1 MADYFVELSQLGR
14 TGKVY
19 YETNFGFAF
28 STELIE
34 ISKQQN
40 LSISRARTRKRVITL
55 HSPCHQAAYDMK
67 LVPLKLIK
75 GETLLQKRL
84 RETES
89 AGYFCHV
96 CGAESVFPKELISR
110 EYPEFDIEAVRLL
123 QNCTQL
129 AGLDTLDSI
138 FVVDRLVEIVEGVWA
153 DVASGARVSEVLPRY
168 SGKLEV

>member
-1 MADYFVELSQLGR
+1 MADYYVELSQLGR

-34 ISKQQN
+34 VSKQQN
-40 LSISRARTRKRVITL
+40 LSITRTRTRKRVITL
-55 HSPCHQAAYDMK
+55 HSPCHQAAYGRK
-67 LVPLKLIK
+67 LVPLKQIK

-84 RETES
+84 READS
-89 AGYFCHV
+89 AGYFCHL

-110 EYPEFDIEAVRLL
+110 EYPEFDTESVKLL

-129 AGLDTLDSI
+129 AGIDTLDSI
-138 FVVDRLVEIVEGVWA
+138 FVVDRLVEIVEGVWT
-153 DVASGARVSEVLPRY
+153 DVAVGARVSEVLPKY